1 MADSEGGSEQDD
13 VSFLRTEDMVCLSCT
28 ATGERVCLAAEGFGN
43 RHCYLE
49 TIADKNIPPDL
60 SQCVFVIEQALSV
73 RALQELV
80 TAAGSE
86 TGKGTGSGHRTLLYG
101 NAILLRHQNSDM
113 YLACL
118 STSSSNDKLAFDV
131 GLQEHSQGEACWWTV
146 HPASKQRSEGE
157 KVRVG
162 DDLILVSVATERYL
176 HTAKENDLS
185 VVNAS
190 FHVTHWSVQPYGTG
204 ISRMKYVGYVFGGDV
219 LRFFHGGDEC
229 LTIPSTWTDQPGQNI
244 VIYEGGSVMS
254 QARSLWRL
262 ELARTKWAGGFI
274 NWYHPMRI
282 RHLTTGRYLGVNENN
297 ELYLVKKDDATL
309 ATSTFCLRQEKDDQK
324 VVLEEKDLEVI
335 GAPIIKYGDSTVIV
349 QHSESGLWLSY
360 KSYETKKKGV
370 GKVEEKQAIL
380 HEEGKMDDGLDF
392 SRSQEEESRT
402 ARVIRKCSS
411 LFTNFITGLETLQ
424 LNRRASVFFH
434 CVNLGEMVMCL
445 EDLINYFAQPGEEME
460 HEEKQNRLR
469 ALRNRQDLFQEE
481 GILNLILEAIDK
493 INVITSQGFLVA
505 LSGDEAGQNWDVISG
520 YLYQLLAAII
530 KGNHTNCTQF
540 ANTNR
545 LNWLFSRLGSQASG
559 EGTGMLDVLH
569 CVLIDSPEALN
580 MMRDEHIKVII
591 SLLEKHG
598 RDPKVLDVL
607 CSLCVGNGVAVRS
620 SQNNICDFLLPGK
633 NLLLQTQLVDHV
645 ASVRPNIFV
654 GRVEGS
660 AMYQKWYFEV
670 TVDHVE
676 QTTHM
681 MPHLRIGWANTAGY
695 VPYPGGGEKWGGNG
709 IGDDLYS
716 YGFDGASLW
725 MGGRNTVVIPDAM
738 EPCIKKGDVIG
749 CALDLTVPVITF
761 TFNGHI
767 VKGSFRNFNLDGMF
781 FPVISC
787 SSKLSCRFLLGGDHG
802 RLKYIPPE
810 EFSPLVESL
819 LPQQVLSIDPCFYF
833 GNLNKVVLS
842 GPWPV
847 EDDTAFVPTP
857 VDTTTVTLPSYV
869 ESIRDRLAENIHEMW
884 AMNKIEAGWQYG
896 ERRDDVRK
904 IHPCLIQFERLPPA
918 EKRYD
923 SQLAVQT
930 LKTILALGYY
940 ITMDKPPSRIKSL
953 RLPNEPFLQSNG
965 YKPAPLDLGAITL
978 TPKMEEL
985 VDQLAENTHN
995 LWAKERIQQG
1005 WTYGLNED
1013 SDMKRSPHLVPYS
1026 KVDDAIKKANRDTAS
1041 ETVRTLLVYGYNL
1054 DPPTGEQHEALLAE
1068 AARSK
1073 HMAFRTYRVEKNY
1086 AVTTGKWYFEFEIM
1100 TAGPMRV
1107 GWARADC
1114 SPGYQLGSD
1123 EYTWAFDGYNAIKIH
1138 FGASDPF
1145 GRQYQIGDVVGCF
1158 LDLFDRTISFSL
1170 NGELL
1175 MDALGGET
1183 SFADVQGDSFVPA
1196 FTLGVGQK
1204 GKLTFGQDV
1213 NTLKFFTMCGLQEGY
1228 EPFCVNMK
1236 RPVTY
1241 WYTKDQPIF
1250 ENTEDFVDT
1259 RIDVTRIP
1267 AGSDTPPCMK
1277 ISHNTFETMEK
1288 ANWEFLRLSLPVIC
1302 QSIFIDEEEKIRRWQ
1317 EIKIRQHRLLAEAD
1331 QTHPAH
1337 IEQIMKSGF
1346 TMNDIKG
1353 LQRGYSEDA
1362 VEADELIMNG
1372 PSPDSPPSKLKH
1384 KPSRPPRR
1392 GSLSRNTT
1400 YDKMENMQLNG
1411 TLEPGKMQRST
1422 SDVDLNLYNGADRMI
1437 NNQESVKDDKKKR
1450 GRSPFR
1456 FFSRKRD
1463 ASGDRLKK
1471 GKTPERAMDGD
1482 ISPDRKPIG
1491 MGRTSTLHA
1500 RTPHVRV
1507 SQTDLKIIPPSIPD
1521 RSPKVMSV
1529 PVATG
1534 LESIGNEIFD
1544 AECLR
1549 LINEYFYGVRIFPGQ
1564 DPTHVY
1570 VGWVTTQYHFF
1581 SNEFNQSSV
1590 RRASVM
1596 IVDDHERILE
1606 RIDRQSCYMVR
1617 ADELYNEV
1625 THDASGKG
1633 ASQGMFVGCFV
1644 DTATGWIT
1652 YTCEGKE
1659 TSRRFKMEPETKV
1672 FPAIFVEATSK
1683 EVLQIELGR
1692 TSTTLPLS
1700 AALLQNSE
1708 RHVIPQFPPRLKVQ
1722 CLKPHQWARVP
1733 NQSLQVHALKLSD
1746 IRGWS
1751 MLCEDPVS
1759 MLALHIP
1766 EEDRCIDILELIE
1779 MERLLSFHA
1788 HTLTLYAALCY
1799 QSNYRAAHALCLHV
1813 DQKQLLYAICSEYMS
1828 GPLRQGFY
1836 DLLIALHLES
1846 HATTM
1851 EVCKNEYIIPLGP
1864 ELKGLYDDP
1873 EMGHSLRSLRTE
1885 SVRPQMK
1892 MTDIAET
1899 VDNIKSLYSPYFPLD
1914 VVKNFVMTALDE
1926 AVQINQVH
1934 NRDPIG
1940 GSNENLFLPLLKLVD
1955 RLLLVGMLTDEDVVK
1970 LLIMIDPETWD
1981 DSFQKDGKDEH
1992 RKGLLHMKMAEGA
2005 KLQMCYLL
2013 QHLCDI
2019 QLRHRVESIIAFSH
2033 DFIGDLQTD
2042 QLRRYIEIKQSDLPS
2057 AVAAK
2062 KTREFRCPPR
2072 EQMNAIL
2079 GFKNLEGEDRENCP
2093 CGEDLSE
2100 HLTKFHEKLMYYVSL
2115 SALQEPE
2122 EPEEPAAGAVKPGP
2136 FKRLCNIINAVK
2148 ELEIEPKEEDEPQ
2161 KKSPEEV
2168 FRKILISTIVRW
2180 AEESQIETPKLVRE
2194 MFSLLVR
2201 QYDSIGELIR
2211 ALQKTYVINSKT
2223 KDDVSQM
2230 WVGLSQIRS
2239 LLPVQM
2245 SQEEEGLMRERLW
2258 KLVNNHTFFQH
2269 PDLIRILRVH
2279 ENVMAVMM
2287 NTLGRRAQAQSDTQ
2301 VQTQATGQ
2309 EGEAPPKE
2317 KDTSHEM
2324 VVACCRFLC
2333 YFCRTSRQNQKA
2345 MFDHFAFLLE
2355 NSNILLSRPSLR
2367 GSTPLDV
2374 AYSSLM
2380 ENTELALA
2388 LREHY
2393 LEKIAIYLSRCGL
2406 QSNSELLEKGYP
2418 DLGWDPVEGERYLD
2432 FLRFCV
2438 WVNGESVE
2446 ENANLV
2452 IRLLIRRPEC
2462 LGPALR
2468 GEGEGLLRA
2477 IIDAN
2482 KMSERIADRRKLM
2495 DEAEGTMSVLQF
2507 EHPLP
2512 ESDEDEDYIDTGA
2525 AILNF
2530 YCTLVDLLGRCA
2542 PDASVIAQGKNE
2554 SLRARAILRSLVPLE
2569 DLQGVLSLRFTQT
2582 NPAAGEERPKS
2593 DMPSGLIPGN
2603 KQSIVLFL
2611 ERVYGIE
2618 TQELFYKLLED
2629 AFLPDLRAA
2638 TMLDRNDGYESDMA
2652 LAMNRYIGNSILPL
2666 LIKHSSFYNEAD
2678 NYANLLDATLH
2689 TVYRLSKNRMLTK
2702 GQREAVSDFLVALT
2716 SQMQPSMLLKL
2727 LRKLTIDVSKLT
2739 EYTTVALRLLMLHY
2753 DRCAK
2758 YYGSTSGQ
2766 GMYGASSDEE
2776 KRLTMMLF
2784 SNIFDSL
2791 SKMDYDPELFGKALP
2806 CLTAIGCALPP
2817 DYSQSKN
2824 YDDEWYSSKTGA
2836 DPDGPYN
2843 PQPINTSSV
2852 ALNNDLN
2859 NIVQQFSEH
2868 YHDAWASRKLDNGWV
2883 YGEQWSDA
2891 NKTHPRLKPY
2901 GMLNDYEKERYKE
2914 PVRESLKALLAIGW
2928 TVEHSD
2934 VEVPSNNRNST
2945 RRSSKTNPVDKA
2957 TPFNYH
2963 PHPVDMT
2970 NLTLSREMQ
2979 NMAERLAENAHDIW
2993 AKKKKE
2999 ELTTCGGAV
3008 SPQLVPYDLLT
3019 DKEKKKDRERS
3030 QEFLKYLQYQGY
3042 KLHRPNR
3049 GGGTESEQAATGAAV
3064 ELRFAYSL
3072 LEKLIQY
3079 LDSASINMKLLKPSS
3094 TFSRRNS
3101 FKTSTRDIKFFSK
3114 VVLPLM
3120 EKYFS
3125 THRNYFIAVATATN
3139 NVGAAS
3145 LKEKEMVASLFC
3157 KLANL
3162 LRSRLAAFGA
3172 DVRISVRCLQV
3183 LVKGIDAK
3191 SLVKNCPEFIRT
3203 SMLTFFNNTA
3213 EDLAHTIQNLHDGRY
3228 SHLRGAHLKT
3238 STSLFYLNGVILPVL
3253 TSMFDHLAA
3262 CEYGSDLLLDE
3273 IQVASYKMLGSL
3285 YTLGTDGSL
3294 TGDRKYLKTEI
3305 ERHRPALGSCL
3316 GAFSSTF
3323 PVAFLEPHLNKH
3335 NQFSLLN
3342 RIADHSL
3349 EAQDV
3354 MARMEATM
3362 PTLEAVLTEVDQFT
3376 ESEKSYADAPH
3387 VIDVILPLLCS
3398 YLPFWWSQ
3406 GPDNVSPT
3414 GGTHVSMVTSEHM
3427 NQLLKNVLNLIK
3439 KNIGNENAP
3448 WMTRIAAYTQQ
3459 IIINSSEELLKEP
3472 FLPLAERVK
3481 KRTDN
3486 MFHKEESLRGFI
3498 KSSSD
3503 DTSQIESQIQEDWHL
3518 LVRDIY
3524 AFYPLLI
3531 KYVDQQRNHWLKN
3544 NVVEAEDLYNHVA
3557 DIFNIWSKS
3566 QYFMREEQNFISAN
3580 EIDNMVLIMPTAT
3593 RRSAVVSE
3601 GGQVA
3606 GGSKKKKKHRDK
3618 KRDKDKEL
3626 QASLMVACLKR
3637 LLPVGLNL
3645 FAGREQEL
3653 VQHCK
3658 DRFLR
3663 KLPESDIMEFAKIQL
3678 TLPDK
3683 IDPADEM
3690 SWQHYLYSKLGQKK
3704 TDEEGK
3710 PMKIDDIV
3718 ERIVAMSKVLY
3729 GLHMQAN
3736 KPSSN
3741 RSCWKRVLSA
3751 ARKRAAIACLRSEP
3765 LYMLRRHRAINI
3777 FIRTY
3782 HELWLQ
3788 DENVGQEV
3796 MIEDLTQS
3804 FEDAELKKCDEVKE
3818 EGKPDPLNQ
3827 LVTTFCRGAMTERSG
3842 ALQEDPLY
3850 MSYAKISAKSCGEE
3864 EEEGEEEGG
3873 DEEGGASIH
3882 EQEME
3887 KQKLLFHQA
3896 RLANRGV
3903 AEMVLLHISACK
3915 GVPSDMVMT
3924 TLQLGIA
3931 VLRGGNVDIQMGML
3945 NHLKEKKDVGFFTSI
3960 AGLMNSCSVL
3970 DLDAFER
3977 NTKAEGLG
3985 VGSDGAAG
3993 EKNMHDAEFTCALFR
4008 FIQLTCEGHNLE
4020 WQNYLRTQAGNTTT
4034 VNVVICTVDY
4044 LLRLQESI
4052 MDFYWHYSSK
4062 EIIDP
4067 AGKANFFKAIGV
4079 ASQVF
4084 NTLTEVIQG
4093 PCTQNQQALAHSRL
4107 WDAVGGFLFLFSH
4120 MQDKLSKHSSQVDLL
4135 KELLNLQKD
4144 MITMMLSMLEGN
4156 VVNGTIGKQMVDT
4169 LVESASNVELILK
4182 YFDMF
4187 LKLKDLTSSASFQ
4200 EIDVNH
4206 DGWVFP
4212 KDFREKMEQQK
4223 SYTPEE
4229 INFLLMCCDTNHDG
4243 KIDYV
4248 EFTDRFHD
4256 PAKEIGFNLAVLL
4269 TNLSEHMPNE
4279 PRLARFLETA
4289 GSVLNYFEPFLGRI
4303 EILGG
4308 SKRIERVYF
4317 EIKESNI
4324 EQWEKPQ
4331 IKESKRAF
4339 FYSIVTEGG
4348 DKEKLEA
4355 FVNFCEDAIFE
4366 MTHASGLMAV
4376 VESSGGGKAREASYS
4391 YMTEEDEERAA
4402 KDPIQRGIQT
4412 TKDTLYFCMAMLS
4425 PSHIK
4430 AKINELQQMTIPEIF
4445 IAFFKMIFYSFYYSG
4460 FGVSIVIRYIVGIL
4474 MSLMR
4479 GPQIEEPV
4487 AEVKEEEKLGPVRML
4502 PALPATPDEASSPTQ
4517 LQAFGLDITKED
4529 NGQFHMAPHESAP
4542 PSPQSSL
4549 EEGGESTPEEGGE
4562 EHPKPEGAEGEPPLS
4577 LVDLLGGDAA
4587 RKAAA
4592 ATAEAAAQQQAVMA
4606 AVEAETKQEVV
4617 VEPAAVSQIDF
4628 SEYTARAVSFLA
4640 RNFYNLKYVALVLA
4654 FCINF
4659 ILLFYK
4665 VTTLGDD
4672 GDDGDD
4678 GSGSG
4683 EDLADLMDELSAE
4696 VNSTEVL
4703 SGEES
4708 GGQDDEEED
4717 PIELVHVDEDFFYM
4731 AHVMRLM
4738 AALHTL
4744 VSVAMLIAYYHLKV
4758 PLAIFKRE
4766 KEIARR
4772 LEFDGLYIAEQPE
4785 DDDIKSHWDKLVI
4798 SAKSFPV
4805 NYWDKF
4811 VKKKVRQKYSE
4822 TYDFDS
4828 ISNMLGMEKTSFSA
4842 QEEETGSGFI
4852 HFILNIDWRYQVWKS
4867 GVTITDNAFLY
4878 SLWYFIFSILGNFN
4892 NFFFAAHLLDV
4903 AVGFK
4908 TLRTILQSVTH
4919 NGKQLVLTVM
4929 LLTII
4934 VYIYT
4939 VIAFNFFRKFYV
4951 QEEDEEVDK
4960 KCHDMLT
4967 CFVFHL
4973 YKGVRAG
4980 GGIGDEIEPPDGDD
4994 YEVYRILFDITFF
5007 FFVIVILL
5015 AIIQGLIIDA
5025 FGELRDQLDSVKENM
5040 ESNCFICGIGKDYFD
5055 TVPHGFDTH
5064 VAKEHN
5070 LANYMFFLMHLINK
5084 PDTEYTGQ
5092 ETYVWN
5098 MYQQRCWDFFPVGDC
5113 FRKQYDELGGG
5124 GG

>member
-1 MADSEGGSEQDD
+1 
-13 VSFLRTEDMVCLSCT
+13 MVCLSCT

-43 RHCYLE
+43 RHCFLE
-49 TIADKNIPPDL
+49 NIADKNIPPDL

-86 TGKGTGSGHRTLLYG
+86 SGKGTGSGHRTLLYG

-118 STSSSNDKLAFDV
+118 STCSSNDKLSFDV
-131 GLQEHSQGEACWWTV
+131 GLQDHSQGEACWWTV

-176 HTAKENDLS
+176 HTTKENDQS
-185 VVNAS
+185 IVNAS

-229 LTIPSTWTDQPGQNI
+229 LTIPSTWSEEPGQNM
-244 VIYEGGSVMS
+244 VVYEGGSVMS

-262 ELARTKWAGGFI
+262 ELARTKWSGGFI

-282 RHLTTGRYLGVNENN
+282 RHITTGRYLGVNENN
-297 ELYLVKKDDATL
+297 ELYLVSRDEATTSL
-309 ATSTFCLRQEKDDQK
+309 STFCLRQEKDDQK
-324 VVLEEKDLEVI
+324 VVLEDKDLEVI
-335 GAPIIKYGDSTVIV
+335 GSPIIKYGDSTVIM
-349 QHSESGLWLSY
+349 QHSESGLWVSY
-360 KSYETKKKGV
+360 KSFETKKKGV

-411 LFTNFITGLETLQ
+411 LFTKFIKSLEELQ
-424 LNRRASVFFH
+424 MNRRTSLFFVN
-434 CVNLGEMVMCL
+434 VNLAEIVMCL
-445 EDLINYFAQPGEEME
+445 EDLINYFVQPSDDME
-460 HEEKQNRLR
+460 HEEKQNKLK

-505 LSGDEAGQNWDVISG
+505 LAGECGQNWEAISS

-530 KGNHTNCTQF
+530 KGNHTNCKEF
-540 ANTNR
+540 ANSNR

-660 AMYQKWYFEV
+660 AVYQKWYFEV
-670 TVDHVE
+670 TLDHIE

-681 MPHLRIGWANTAGY
+681 KPHLRIGWANTTGY

-709 IGDDLYS
+709 VGDDLYS
-716 YGFDGASLW
+716 FGFDGANLW
-725 MGGRNTVVIPDAM
+725 SGGRKTEVVHGAT
-738 EPCIKKGDVIG
+738 EPYIKKGDIIG
-749 CALDLTVPVITF
+749 VALDLTVPVINF
-761 TFNGHI
+761 TFNGVH

-802 RLKYIPPE
+802 RLKFVPPE
-810 EFSPLVESL
+810 EFSPLVECL
-819 LPQQVLSIDPCFYF
+819 MPQQVLSIDPCFYF
-833 GNLNKVVLS
+833 GNLNKSVLA
-842 GPWPV
+842 GPWLV
-847 EDDTAFVPTP
+847 EGDTAFVPNP
-857 VDTTTVTLPSYV
+857 VDTSTVTLPGYI
-869 ESIRDRLAENIHEMW
+869 ENIRDKLAENIHEMW
-884 AMNKIEAGWQYG
+884 AMNKIEAGWMYG
-896 ERRDDVRK
+896 DRRDDVRK
-904 IHPCLIQFERLPPA
+904 IHPCLTQFEKLPPA

-923 SQLAVQT
+923 SQLAIQT

-940 ITMDKPPSRIKSL
+940 ITMDKPPARIKQV
-953 RLPNEPFLQSNG
+953 RLPNEPFMQPNG
-965 YKPAPLDLGAITL
+965 YKPAPLDLSAVSL

-1013 SDMKRSPHLVPYS
+1013 PDLLRSPHLVPYA
-1026 KVDDAIKKANRDTAS
+1026 KVDEAIKKANRDTAS

-1054 DPPTGEQHEALLAE
+1054 DPPTGEQQDALLAE
-1068 AARSK
+1068 ANRLK
-1073 HMAFRTYRVEKNY
+1073 EQGFRTYRVEKHY
-1086 AVTTGKWYFEFEIM
+1086 AVSSGKWYFEFEIL

-1114 SPGYQLGSD
+1114 PPGNKIGSD
-1123 EYTWAFDGYNAIKIH
+1123 EYTWAFDGFNEEKVYCGTGES
-1138 FGASDPF
+1138 FGK
-1145 GRQYQIGDVVGCF
+1145 QWQVGDVVGVF
-1158 LDLFDRTISFSL
+1158 LDLLDRTISFSL

-1196 FTLGVGQK
+1196 CTLGVGQK
-1204 GKLTFGQDV
+1204 ARLVYGQDV
-1213 NTLKFFTMCGLQEGY
+1213 NTLQYFSNCGLQEGY
-1228 EPFCVNMK
+1228 EPFCVNMN

-1250 ENTEDFVDT
+1250 ENTDERPDSM
-1259 RIDVTRIP
+1259 IDVTRIP
-1267 AGSDTPPCMK
+1267 AGSDSPPCMK
-1277 ISHNTFETMEK
+1277 ISHNMFETMEK

-1302 QSIFIDEEEKIRRWQ
+1302 QSNLIDEEEKMRRWQ
-1317 EIKIRQHRLLAEAD
+1317 EIKMRQRRLLAD
-1331 QTHPAH
+1331 QEQTAPAAH

-1346 TMNDIKG
+1346 SMSDIKG

-1362 VEADELIMNG
+1362 VEADEML
-1372 PSPDSPPSKLKH
+1372 LKPEIGQ
-1384 KPSRPPRR
+1384 KSRRPSRPPRK
-1392 GSLSRNTT
+1392 GSLSRYDDNTLSPMDALSQ
-1400 YDKMENMQLNG
+1400 DKN
-1411 TLEPGKMQRST
+1411 RST
-1422 SDVDLNLYNGADRMI
+1422 SELDLNKFNGDA
-1437 NNQESVKDDKKKR
+1437 KDKKSR
-1450 GRSPFR
+1450 GKSPFR
-1456 FFSRKRD
+1456 FFSRKKD
-1463 ASGDRLKK
+1463 HSGDRLGKK
-1471 GKTPERAMDGD
+1471 GKTPEPMMNGD
-1482 ISPDRKPIG
+1482 VEHLVPPQVRISNADLRTLQSPTGDRTMQKQMSII
-1491 MGRTSTLHA
+1491 
-1500 RTPHVRV
+1500 
-1507 SQTDLKIIPPSIPD
+1507 QTGG
-1521 RSPKVMSV
+1521 VEQ
-1529 PVATG
+1529 A
-1534 LESIGNEIFD
+1534 GNELYD
-1544 AECLR
+1544 AECLK
-1549 LINEYFYGVRIFPGQ
+1549 LMNEYFYGVRIFPGQ
-1564 DPTHVY
+1564 DPTHTY
-1570 VGWVTTQYHFF
+1570 VGWVTTQYHYF
-1581 SNEFNQSSV
+1581 SNEFNQSKV
-1590 RRASVM
+1590 RKASVA
-1596 IVDDHERILE
+1596 ITDDYDNILE
-1606 RIDRQSCYMVR
+1606 QIDRQSCYMVR

-1625 THDASGKG
+1625 SSDASGKG
-1633 ASQGMFVGCFV
+1633 ASQGMFIGCFV
-1644 DTATGWIT
+1644 DTATGYISF
-1652 YTCEGKE
+1652 TCEGKE
-1659 TSRRFKMEPETKV
+1659 TSHKYKMEPETKL
-1672 FPAIFVEATSK
+1672 FPAIFMEATSK
-1683 EVLQIELGR
+1683 EILQIELGR

-1700 AALLQNSE
+1700 AAVLMNSE
-1708 RHVIPQFPPRLKVQ
+1708 RHVNPQFPPRLKVQ
-1722 CLKPHQWARVP
+1722 CLKPNQWARVP

-1751 MLCEDPVS
+1751 MLCEDPIS
-1759 MLALHIP
+1759 MLAVHIP
-1766 EEDRCIDILELIE
+1766 EEDRCIDVLELIE

-1788 HTLTLYAALCY
+1788 HTLTLYSALCY
-1799 QSNYRAAHALCLHV
+1799 QSNYRAAHILCTHV
-1813 DQKQLLYAICSEYMS
+1813 DERQLLYAIKSEYMS
-1828 GPLRQGFY
+1828 GPLRKGFY
-1836 DLLIALHLES
+1836 DLLISLHLES

-1851 EVCKNEYIIPLGP
+1851 EVSKNEYIIPLGQ
-1864 ELKGLYDDP
+1864 ELKDLYKNP
-1873 EMGHSLRSLRTE
+1873 EMCHSLRSLQME
-1885 SVRPQMK
+1885 SVRPKMK
-1892 MTDIAET
+1892 MTDISEQ
-1899 VDNIKSLYSPYFPLD
+1899 VENIRDLYSPSFPLD
-1914 VVKNFVMTALDE
+1914 VVRDFVMQALDE
-1926 AVQINQVH
+1926 AVQVNQVH

-1955 RLLLVGMLTDEDVVK
+1955 RLLLVEVLRDEDLQK

-1981 DSFQKDGKDEH
+1981 ESFDKEGKDEH
-1992 RKGLLHMKMAEGA
+1992 RKGLLQMKMAEGA
-2005 KLQMCYLL
+2005 KLQMCYVL
-2013 QHLCDI
+2013 HHVCDI
-2019 QLRHRVESIIAFSH
+2019 QLRHRVESIIAFSS
-2033 DFIGDLQTD
+2033 DFVGELQSD
-2042 QLRRYIEIKQSDLPS
+2042 QLRRYTEIKQSDLPS
-2057 AVAAK
+2057 AIAAK

-2079 GFKNLEGEDRENCP
+2079 GFKNLEEDDTENCP
-2093 CGEDLSE
+2093 CGVELR
-2100 HLTKFHEKLMYYVSL
+2100 EKLNNFHAQLMSQVSL
-2115 SALQEPE
+2115 SALQEATDITE
-2122 EPEEPAAGAVKPGP
+2122 EEVQSEKPTVLKKM
-2136 FKRLCNIINAVK
+2136 FKFIHAVK
-2148 ELEIEPKEEDEPQ
+2148 ELEEEPKAIEEPP
-2161 KKSPEEV
+2161 KKSPEEI
-2168 FRKILISTIVRW
+2168 FRKVLIRTIVRW

-2201 QYDSIGELIR
+2201 QYDSVGELIR
-2211 ALQKTYVINSKT
+2211 ALGKTYVTNTKT
-2223 KDDVSQM
+2223 RGDAALM

-2245 SQEEEGLMRERLW
+2245 SQEEEGLVRERLW

-2269 PDLIRILRVH
+2269 PDLIRVLRIH
-2279 ENVMAVMM
+2279 ENVMAIMM
-2287 NTLGRRAQAQSDTQ
+2287 NTLGRRAQAQSD
-2301 VQTQATGQ
+2301 VPQTTEQ
-2309 EGEAPPKE
+2309 GEVPVKE

-2345 MFDHFAFLLE
+2345 MFDHLAFLLE

-2374 AYSSLM
+2374 AYSSVM

-2393 LEKIAIYLSRCGL
+2393 LEKIAVYLSRCGL
-2406 QSNSELLEKGYP
+2406 QSNSDLVEKGYP

-2477 IIDAN
+2477 IVDAN
-2482 KMSERIADRRKLM
+2482 QMSERIADRRKLM
-2495 DEAEGTMSVLQF
+2495 DEAEGTMTIMDFQ
-2507 EHPLP
+2507 HPLP

-2525 AILNF
+2525 AILAF

-2542 PDASVIAQGKNE
+2542 PDSTVIALGKNE
-2554 SLRARAILRSLVPLE
+2554 SMRARAILRSLVPLE
-2569 DLQGVLSLRFTQT
+2569 DLQGVLALRFTLQQ
-2582 NPAAGEERPKS
+2582 PAAGEDRPKS
-2593 DMPSGLIPGN
+2593 DMPSGLIPGH
-2603 KQSIVLFL
+2603 KQSVVMFL

-2618 TQELFYKLLED
+2618 SQELFFKLLEE
-2629 AFLPDLRAA
+2629 AFLPDLRCA
-2638 TMLDRNDGYESDMA
+2638 TMLDRSDGSESEMA
-2652 LAMNRYIGNSILPL
+2652 LAMNRYMGNSVLPL
-2666 LIKHSSFYNEAD
+2666 LIKHAKFYSEAD
-2678 NYANLLDATLH
+2678 NYASLLDATLH

-2702 GQREAVSDFLVALT
+2702 GQRESVSDFLVALT

-2727 LRKLTIDVSKLT
+2727 LRKLTVDVSNLS
-2739 EYTTVALRLLMLHY
+2739 EYTTVALRLLTLHY

-2758 YYGSTSGQ
+2758 YYGASSGQ
-2766 GMYGASSDEE
+2766 QSMFGASSDEE
-2776 KRLTMMLF
+2776 KRLTMVLF

-2791 SKMDYDPELFGKALP
+2791 SKMDYDPDLFGKALP

-2817 DYSQSKN
+2817 DYSLSKN
-2824 YDDEWYSSKTGA
+2824 FDDEIYEQG
-2836 DPDGPYN
+2836 GPGEGGSYT
-2843 PQPINTSSV
+2843 PQPINTSSIV
-2852 ALNNDLN
+2852 LNNDLN
-2859 NIVQQFSEH
+2859 QIVQKFSEH
-2868 YHDAWASRKLDNGWV
+2868 YHDAWASRKLENGWT
-2883 YGEQWSDA
+2883 YGESWSDT

-2901 GMLNDYEKERYKE
+2901 STLNDYEKERYKE
-2914 PVRESLKALLAIGW
+2914 PVRESLKALMAIGW
-2928 TVEHSD
+2928 HVEHA
-2934 VEVPSNNRNST
+2934 EVDIQSNNRASM
-2945 RRSSKTNPVDKA
+2945 RRQSKPNQGDGSS
-2957 TPFNYH
+2957 PFSYH

-2970 NLTLSREMQ
+2970 NLTLNKEMQ

-3008 SPQLVPYDLLT
+3008 HPQLVPYDLLT
-3019 DKEKKKDRERS
+3019 DKEKRKDRERS
-3030 QEFLKYLQYQGY
+3030 QEFLKYLQYQGF
-3042 KLHRPNR
+3042 KLHRPTK
-3049 GGGTESEQAATGAAV
+3049 GGGETEQAAAQAAV
-3064 ELRFAYSL
+3064 ENRFAYSL

-3079 LDSASINMKLLKPSS
+3079 TDKAAINMKLLKPSS
-3094 TFSRRNS
+3094 TFSRRSS
-3101 FKTSTRDIKFFSK
+3101 FKPCSRDIKFFSK
-3114 VVLPLM
+3114 VVLPLI
-3120 EKYFS
+3120 EKYFNS
-3125 THRNYFIAVATATN
+3125 HKGYFIAVATASN

-3162 LRSRLAAFGA
+3162 LRIRLASFGA
-3172 DVRISVRCLQV
+3172 DVRITVRCLQV
-3183 LVKGIDAK
+3183 LVKSVDAK

-3213 EDLAHTIQNLHDGRY
+3213 DDLNVTITNLQEGKY
-3228 SHLRGAHLKT
+3228 SHLRGTHLKT
-3238 STSLFYLNGVILPVL
+3238 CTSLGYIYSVVMPVL
-3253 TSMFDHLAA
+3253 TSLFDHLAA

-3273 IQVASYKMLGSL
+3273 IQVAAYKILGSL
-3285 YTLGTDGSL
+3285 YTLGVDPSL
-3294 TGDRKYLKTEI
+3294 HHERKYLKTEI
-3305 ERHRPALGSCL
+3305 DRHRPALGNCL

-3354 MARMEATM
+3354 MAKMEQSM
-3362 PTLEAVLTEVDQFT
+3362 PNLDAILSEVETFV
-3376 ESEKSYADAPH
+3376 ESDKTHNDVPH
-3387 VIDVILPLLCS
+3387 IIDVILPLLCS

-3406 GPDNVSPT
+3406 GPDNVSPQ
-3414 GGTHVSMVTSEHM
+3414 GGNHVTMVTAEHM
-3427 NQLLKNVLNLIK
+3427 NQLLKSVLKLIK

-3459 IIINSSEELLKEP
+3459 IIINSSEELLKDP
-3472 FLPLAERVK
+3472 FLPLAERVR
-3481 KRTDN
+3481 KRTEN

-3498 KSSSD
+3498 KSASD
-3503 DTSQIESQIQEDWHL
+3503 DTSQVEAQIQEDWQL

-3531 KYVDQQRNHWLKN
+3531 KYVDLQRNHWLRN
-3544 NVVEAEDLYNHVA
+3544 NIAEAEDLYKHVA
-3557 DIFNIWSKS
+3557 EIFNMWSKS
-3566 QYFMREEQNFISAN
+3566 QYFLKEEQNFISAN

-3593 RRSAVVSE
+3593 RRTAVASE
-3601 GGQVA
+3601 GAPQS
-3606 GGSKKKKKHRDK
+3606 GSKKKKKKHRDK

-3658 DRFLR
+3658 DRYLK
-3663 KLPESDIMEFAKIQL
+3663 KLPEPEIVDFAKIQL

-3690 SWQHYLYSKLGQKK
+3690 SWQHYLYSKLGSKK
-3704 TDEEGK
+3704 DAVVEVKDKEKQVEEL
-3710 PMKIDDIV
+3710 V
-3718 ERIVAMSKVLY
+3718 ERIVAMAKVLF
-3729 GLHMQAN
+3729 GLHMIDHPQQQGKAVY
-3736 KPSSN
+3736 
-3741 RSCWKRVLSA
+3741 RSVVSTQ
-3751 ARKRAAIACLRSEP
+3751 RKRAVLSCFRQASLHSLP
-3765 LYMLRRHRAINI
+3765 RHRSINI
-3777 FIRTY
+3777 FVKTY
-3782 HELWLQ
+3782 YELWLQ
-3788 DENVGQEV
+3788 EENVGQEI

-3804 FEDAELKKCDEVKE
+3804 FEDAELKKNDKE
-3818 EGKPDPLNQ
+3818 EDEAKPDPLTQ

-3842 ALQEDPLY
+3842 ALQEDLLY
-3850 MSYAKISAKSCGEE
+3850 MSYAEIASKSCGEE
-3864 EEEGEEEGG
+3864 EEEGGDEGEEEGG
-3873 DEEGGASIH
+3873 GSSIH

-3915 GVPSDMVMT
+3915 GVPSDMVMK
-3924 TLQLGIA
+3924 TLQLGISI
-3931 VLRGGNVDIQMGML
+3931 LRGGNIEIQMGML
-3945 NHLKEKKDVGFFTSI
+3945 NHLKEKKDVDFFTSI

-3985 VGSDGAAG
+3985 VGSEGAAG

-4062 EIIDP
+4062 ELIDP

-4084 NTLTEVIQG
+4084 NTLSEVIQG

-4107 WDAVGGFLFLFSH
+4107 WDAVGGFFFLFSH
-4120 MQDKLSKHSSQVDLL
+4120 MQEKLSKHSSQVDLL

-4187 LKLKDLTSSASFQ
+4187 LKLKVLTETPSFK
-4200 EIDVNH
+4200 EIDTNS
-4206 DGWVFP
+4206 DGWVTP
-4212 KDFREKMEQQK
+4212 KDFKEKMEQQK

-4229 INFLLMCCDTNHDG
+4229 IEFMLMCCETNHDG
-4243 KIDYV
+4243 KIDYMT
-4248 EFTDRFHD
+4248 FTDRFYE
-4256 PAKEIGFNLAVLL
+4256 PAKENGFNLAVML

-4289 GSVLNYFEPFLGRI
+4289 GSVLSYFEPFLGRI

-4317 EIKESNI
+4317 EIQESNI

-4366 MTHASGLMAV
+4366 MTHASALMD
-4376 VESSGGGKAREASYS
+4376 VEDSGSSGKARDPAFSYIPDD
-4391 YMTEEDEERAA
+4391 EEDKHA
-4402 KDPIQRGIQT
+4402 KDPLKKG
-4412 TKDTLYFCMAMLS
+4412 MAA
-4425 PSHIK
+4425 IK
-4430 AKINELQQMTIPEIF
+4430 GGLQFFLQFLKPGNIKSKIAEFQQKTPLEQVT
-4445 IAFFKMIFYSFYYSG
+4445 AFFKMFFYLFYYSG
-4460 FGVSIVIRYIVGIL
+4460 FGVASIIKYFLGLL
-4474 MSLMR
+4474 MNLMR
-4479 GPQIEEPV
+4479 GPKEEVIEQV
-4487 AEVKEEEKLGPVRML
+4487 VEEEKTTMKPLGAPPL
-4502 PALPATPDEASSPTQ
+4502 PEDTGPPALPSPPGGKGEENVKESTPSSPHSS
-4517 LQAFGLDITKED
+4517 GED
-4529 NGQFHMAPHESAP
+4529 SGETTA
-4542 PSPQSSL
+4542 
-4549 EEGGESTPEEGGE
+4549 EEGGEIVKEEQIT
-4562 EHPKPEGAEGEPPLS
+4562 LQ
-4577 LVDLLGGDAA
+4577 DLLGGELA
-4587 RKAAA
+4587 KKEAA
-4592 ATAEAAAQQQAVMA
+4592 ATAEAQSQQQAVMA
-4606 AVEAETKQEVV
+4606 AVESEAKQTATA
-4617 VEPAAVSQIDF
+4617 PDSAVSQIDF
-4628 SEYTARAVSFLA
+4628 NTYGHRAVSFLA

-4659 ILLFYK
+4659 ILLLYK
-4665 VTTLGDD
+4665 VTTLGEDEEGD
-4672 GDDGDD
+4672 GSEEVEDVLENISGEVS
-4678 GSGSG
+4678 GEVASAAAAASGSG
-4683 EDLADLMDELSAE
+4683 EADGG
-4696 VNSTEVL
+4696 
-4703 SGEES
+4703 SGEE
-4708 GGQDDEEED
+4708 DD
-4717 PIELVHVDEDFFYM
+4717 PIELVHVSEDYFYM
-4731 AHVMRLM
+4731 AHVLRLM
-4738 AALHTL
+4738 ALLHSI
-4744 VSVAMLIAYYHLKV
+4744 VSLAMLIAYYHLKV

-4828 ISNMLGMEKTSFSA
+4828 ISNLLGMEKTSFSA
-4842 QEEETGSGFI
+4842 QDESGGSGII
-4852 HFILNIDWRYQVWKS
+4852 HFIMNIDWRYQIWKA

-4878 SLWYFIFSILGNFN
+4878 SLWYFTFSVFGNFN

-4919 NGKQLVLTVM
+4919 NGKQLILTVM
-4929 LLTII
+4929 LLTIV

-4951 QEEDEEVDK
+4951 QEEDDEVDR
-4960 KCHDMLT
+4960 KCHNMLT

-4980 GGIGDEIEPPDGDD
+4980 GGIGDEIEPPDGDE

-5025 FGELRDQLDSVKENM
+5025 FGELRDQLESVKEDM

-5055 TVPHGFDTH
+5055 KVPHGFDTH
-5064 VAKEHN
+5064 VAQEHN

-5113 FRKQYDELGGG
+5113 FRKQYEDELGGG